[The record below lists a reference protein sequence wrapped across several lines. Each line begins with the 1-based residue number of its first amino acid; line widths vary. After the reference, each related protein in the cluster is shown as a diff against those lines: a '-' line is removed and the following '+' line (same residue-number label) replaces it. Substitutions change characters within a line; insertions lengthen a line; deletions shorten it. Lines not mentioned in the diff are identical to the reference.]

1 MRPISSVLISAVLM
15 IGCSSTTE
23 DTQIPTTDVPS
34 TTSTAPQPSASTTE
48 TATPTPAPAPKKALA
63 DLIKENFAANDAGW
77 ASHDADKIG
86 ATYAANAVF
95 MKPGMKGAE
104 DRSVSAN
111 MVPELK
117 SLFTG
122 FPDLKMKTV
131 RVVQAGSIA
140 IAEWAVAGKNTGEAW
155 GQKPTNKDVGYSGV
169 SVLIFDEQGKISR
182 EHLYSDDPTLMSQMG
197 MPGMRGRPVQALP
210 AGTTEWVVQTGS
222 EEEKKNA
229 DAAKAFYA
237 AYDSKDSKAIAASM
251 TDDVVFIDMGRP
263 DGDTKTNAKVTKDW
277 ETFSKAFP
285 DVKFSPKSVTAAG
298 NLVVVEGS
306 FSGTMKGNLGPIKA
320 TNKNGTV
327 HFVDILEMKGGKV
340 SKLVSYNNGAEFAGA
355 FLPPPPA
362 PKAAPSGK
370 TPAPPPPSG
379 GGKAPKPPVPQK

>member
-34 TTSTAPQPSASTTE
+34 TTSTAPEPTASTTE
-48 TATPTPAPAPKKALA
+48 TATPPSTPPAPKKALA

-77 ASHDADKIG
+77 LSHDPNKIG

-95 MKPGMKGAE
+95 MKPGMQGAE

-117 SLFTG
+117 SLFSG

-169 SVLIFDEQGKISR
+169 SVLIFDEQGKITR
-182 EHLYSDDPTLMSQMG
+182 EHLYSDDPTLMSQLG
-197 MPGMRGRPVQALP
+197 MPGMRGRPVQPLP
-210 AGTTEWVVQTGS
+210 TGATEWITQTGS

-229 DAAKAFYA
+229 DAVKAFYA
-237 AYDSKDSKAIAASM
+237 AYDSKDSKAITASM
-251 TDDVVFIDMGRP
+251 TDDVVFVDMGRP
-263 DGDTKTNAKVTKDW
+263 DGDTKTNTKVTKDW

-285 DVKFSPKSVTAAG
+285 DVKFSPKSITAAG

-327 HFVDILEMKGGKV
+327 HFVDILELKGGKV

-362 PKAAPSGK
+362 PKGPPAAK
-370 TPAPPPPSG
+370 PAPAPG
-379 GGKAPKPPVPQK
+379 GDKAAKPPVPKTK